1 MDKNNKLK
9 TIFMG
14 TPELSAVGLKTLLDS
29 DFFDICAVITKK
41 DTPAGRNMQVH
52 KSAVK
57 ILTEKYNK
65 ENEKNI
71 PILQPE
77 KLKDVKEQI
86 KEINP
91 ELIVVIAYGKI
102 LSSEILNIPKYGC
115 VNVHASLLP
124 RYRGASCVPAPILNG
139 DELSGITI
147 MKMDEGMDTGPIIK
161 KLEIKL
167 GDDETGASLMEKIIK
182 LSEESLVPT
191 LIEYLEGNIKPQEQD
206 ESLATYVKMIKKGD
220 GRLDFKNENA
230 EVIERK
236 VRAYYPW
243 PGTYAFIEK
252 DSLPKNKILFK
263 ILQVSNNFI
272 EAPQVE
278 TGKIFLQDNNLAIKC
293 QDQAIIIEK
302 LQLEGK
308 KPMLAQD
315 FLQGNSW
322 VIGKN
327 LK

>member
-1 MDKNNKLK
+1 
-9 TIFMG
+9 MG

-57 ILTEKYNK
+57 VLTEKYNQDNK
-65 ENEKNI
+65 KNI
-71 PILQPE
+71 PVLQPE
-77 KLKDVKEQI
+77 KLKDIKEQI

-102 LSSEILNIPKYGC
+102 LSSETLNIPKYGC

-124 RYRGASCVPAPILNG
+124 KYRGASCVPAPILNG

-167 GDDETGASLMEKIIK
+167 SDDETSTSLMEKIIK
-182 LSEESLVPT
+182 LSEENLVPT

-206 ESLATYVKMIKKGD
+206 ESLASYVEMIEKED
-220 GRLDFKNENA
+220 GHLDFKNESA
-230 EVIERK
+230 EVIERR

-252 DSLPKNKILFK
+252 DSLPKDKILFK

-272 EAPQVE
+272 NAPQAE
-278 TGKIFLQDNNLAIKC
+278 AGKIFLQDNNLAIGC
-293 QDQAIIIEK
+293 QDKAIIIER

-308 KPMLAQD
+308 KPMSAQD
-315 FLQGNSW
+315 FLQGNNW
-322 VIGKN
+322 VIGKV

>member
-1 MDKNNKLK
+1 
-9 TIFMG
+9 
-14 TPELSAVGLKTLLDS
+14 V
-29 DFFDICAVITKK
+29 VTKK

-57 ILTEKYNK
+57 ILIEKYNL

-77 KLKDVKEQI
+77 KLKDIKEQI

-124 RYRGASCVPAPILNG
+124 KYRGASCVPAPILNG

-167 GDDETGASLMEKIIK
+167 GDDKTSASLMEKIIK

-191 LIEYLEGNIKPQEQD
+191 LMEYLEGNIKPQEQD
-206 ESLATYVKMIKKGD
+206 ESSATYVKMIKKED
-220 GRLDFKNENA
+220 GRLDFKNEKA

-252 DSLPKNKILFK
+252 DDSKGSPKNKLLFK
-263 ILQVSNNFI
+263 IQKSEQEFL
-272 EAPQVE
+272 EAPQKLPGEVFIE
-278 TGKIFLQDNNLAIKC
+278 NGVLWIKAKDLAISPT
-293 QDQAIIIEK
+293 IV
-302 LQLEGK
+302 QLEGK
-308 KPMLAQD
+308 KALSSAD
-315 FLQGNSW
+315 FIKGNSW
-322 VIGKN
+322 IVGKI
-327 LK
+327 LE